1 MVTTDLNRQLQRTRL
16 KPENKK
22 QKKTPPAFIHFSQM
36 PLLIVGHNWLQPL
49 AIIHFRSCTC
59 DPGSSPGSTYPHIEN
74 ALA

>member
-36 PLLIVGHNWLQPL
+36 PLLIVGHN
-49 AIIHFRSCTC
+49 
-59 DPGSSPGSTYPHIEN
+59 
-74 ALA
+74 